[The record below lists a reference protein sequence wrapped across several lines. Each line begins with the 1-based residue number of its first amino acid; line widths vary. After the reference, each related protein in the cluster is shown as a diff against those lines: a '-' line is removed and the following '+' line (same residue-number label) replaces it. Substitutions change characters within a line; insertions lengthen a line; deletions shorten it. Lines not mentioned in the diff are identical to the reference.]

1 MNKEDSSKEKFKQAL
16 ISTVKVLSEDL
27 RLKKDKYNNSDS
39 KNFDFFELENLNNKE
54 DYVKFR
60 AKTDSEA
67 LKRKFSNYNI
77 YKKNLPKNTSCKLL
91 YDFSEQIRYELLG
104 IKMLNGISKNLKD
117 NYFNKI
123 SLTKD
128 NVIIAGCSILDKN
141 VSNFACENHLSGL
154 EFLSCIPGS
163 IGGGIRMNSGCF
175 GKEFK
180 DVLLSVQVMDLNG
193 NVHTINSKNIRFD
206 YRQTD
211 LPKNLIFLSAS
222 FKTTKKDK
230 TQIEENINKL
240 KEKKQ
245 NSQPLRVKTGG
256 STFKN
261 PQNSIKK
268 KVWELIRE
276 NVDSQISFGDAKIS
290 EKHSNFFINS
300 NNASFKNMYDLINFV
315 KKRVKE
321 STGVSLELELEIV
334 N

>member
-1 MNKEDSSKEKFKQAL
+1 MLKDLDSFSKNIKGKIKFNYSLKNHTWLNIGGNAKIFFTPETLSELREFLLYLKKENNSFFILGAGSNLL
-16 ISTVKVLSEDL
+16 ISDNIQNRIFIKLG
-27 RLKKDKYNNSDS
+27 
-39 KNFDFFELENLNNKE
+39 KN
-54 DYVKFR
+54 
-60 AKTDSEA
+60 
-67 LKRKFSNYNI
+67 
-77 YKKNLPKNTSCKLL
+77 
-91 YDFSEQIRYELLG
+91 
-104 IKMLNGISKNLKD
+104 
-117 NYFNKI
+117 FNKI

-128 NVIIAGCSILDKN
+128 NIIIAGCSILDKN
-141 VSNFACENHLSGL
+141 VSNFAYENSLSGL

-175 GKEFK
+175 GTEFK
-180 DVLLSVQVMDLNG
+180 DVLLSIQVMDFDG
-193 NVHTINSKNIRFD
+193 RVYSINSKNIQFG

-222 FKTTKKDK
+222 FKTDRNEKKK
-230 TQIEENINKL
+230 IEEKIYQL
-240 KEKKQ
+240 KEKKE

-261 PQNSIKK
+261 PNNKLEK
-268 KVWELIRE
+268 KVWQIIRE

-315 KKRVKE
+315 KNNVKKK
-321 STGVSLELELEIV
+321 TGISLELELEIV